1 MYVRVNSILTLFL
14 GLIFALGALSIVYL
28 CMEIEE
34 ENDKVDSTIS
44 TITDATVTDTTY
56 IEITF

>member
-34 ENDKVDSTIS
+34 ENDKVDSAIS

-56 IEITF
+56 IEITS